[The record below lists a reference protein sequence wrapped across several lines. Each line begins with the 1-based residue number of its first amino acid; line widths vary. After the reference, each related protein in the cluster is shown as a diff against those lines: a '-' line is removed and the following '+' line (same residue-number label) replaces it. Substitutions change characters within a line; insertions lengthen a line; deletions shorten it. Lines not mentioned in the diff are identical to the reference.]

1 MREIITFEAK
11 IEQAPSQAI
20 TATDMGQAHNQ
31 LARAVREFQ
40 AQGYTMR
47 GVIVTHL
54 LSLAPGVASSAG
66 GIKVIEKAAVLE
78 LWNKVRTLFSLY
90 REQWSLEDIA
100 AREAS
105 AQRIRP
111 RIPEAGWLV
120 KILDMD
126 EERVTAERLC
136 AEWGV

>member
-1 MREIITFEAK
+1 MLTPTRPEYQGATDCRWRGTFGNMREIITFEAK

-90 REQWSLEDIA
+90 REQWSSIC
-100 AREAS
+100 
-105 AQRIRP
+105 I
-111 RIPEAGWLV
+111 
-120 KILDMD
+120 
-126 EERVTAERLC
+126 
-136 AEWGV
+136 